1 MPTVQD
7 FQRDLDALIVS
18 ARERHD
24 TAGMLFE
31 RVVAAIEAKAASDAS
46 FVAAFAHLLPP
57 AVASYQNQ
65 NIPSPEDE
73 AMMARLGTLRNAIG
87 ARA

>member
-1 MPTVQD
+1 MSTIQD
-7 FQRDLDALIVS
+7 FQRDLDALIAS
-18 ARERHD
+18 ARVQHD
-24 TAGMLFE
+24 TAGLLFE
-31 RVVAAIEAKAASDAS
+31 RVLAAIDAKSASDAT
-46 FVAAFAHLLPP
+46 FVATFGHLLPP

-65 NIPSPEDE
+65 NIPSAEDE